1 MGSAV
6 AVVLAA
12 LFVLTS
18 NRYEAIFYFSI
29 VPYLIG
35 IINFL
40 GYPKDL
46 DCGDGK
52 KLPLLAVFSHL
63 KSAFL
68 GATRQRELRRLLFES
83 MGYEGV
89 FRAAKDYLQPVLQ
102 ASALGLGA
110 ALTLSSSMGQQQ
122 QVALLVGPVYF
133 VLFLLSAWASR
144 QAHGLTQR
152 AGGEEEAARW
162 IWHLSLLGYG
172 FLLLFAILNLKG
184 AMIAAFVFLFILQN
198 AWRPI
203 LISRFDNH
211 CQEEQG
217 ATVLSIESQGK
228 TFSTML
234 LAPLMG
240 FLVDLTQNF
249 WPVAA
254 MGALASLIFVLKA
267 PSPSHKKCI
276 TESDD

>member
-102 ASALGLGA
+102 ASALGMGA
-110 ALTLSSSMGQQQ
+110 ALSLSSSMGQQQ

-144 QAHGLTQR
+144 QAHALAQR
-152 AGGEEEAARW
+152 TGGEEEAARR
-162 IWHLSLLGYG
+162 IWQLCLLGYG
-172 FLLLFAILNLKG
+172 LLLLFAILNLKG
-184 AMIAAFVFLFILQN
+184 AMIAAFVFLFVLQN
-198 AWRPI
+198 TWRPI

-211 CQEEQG
+211 CQENQG

-240 FLVDLTQNF
+240 YLVDLSHNF

-254 MGALASLIFVLKA
+254 IGTLATLLFVLKT
-267 PSPSHKKCI
+267 PRQNPKECLPKSS
-276 TESDD
+276 